1 MDNLNFEKNLLEAV
15 DHGLLS
21 LGENPRKAIYFHL
34 KRSFQ
39 LQRESIPKE
48 TDEFSRA
55 LNTIFGPG
63 AEVIEKY
70 ILKELYQRLELN
82 FEEKVGLTFADYV
95 REAKKLVGRK
105 KQGSTKSTNLKIL
118 EEKSLGRK
126 RTYVFGRDTY
136 LA

>member
-1 MDNLNFEKNLLEAV
+1 MDLSLFQFMAGGSCMGNLNFDKNLLEAV
-15 DHGLLS
+15 DCGLLS
-21 LGENPRKAIYFHL
+21 LGENPRKAIYFHM

-63 AEVIEKY
+63 AEIIEKY
-70 ILKELYQRLELN
+70 ILKELYQRLEMS
-82 FEEKVGLTFADYV
+82 FEEKEGFTFVDYV

-105 KQGSTKSTNLKIL
+105 QQASGKSTSFKTTG
-118 EEKSLGRK
+118 GR
-126 RTYVFGRDTY
+126 
-136 LA
+136 

>member
-1 MDNLNFEKNLLEAV
+1 MVNLNFEKNLLESV

-34 KRSFQ
+34 KRNFR

-48 TDEFSRA
+48 TNEFSRA

-63 AEVIEKY
+63 AKIIEKF
-70 ILKELYQRLELN
+70 ILKELYRRLELN
-82 FEEKVGLTFADYV
+82 FEDKEDFTFADYI
-95 REAKKLVGRK
+95 REAKKLAERERQGRK
-105 KQGSTKSTNLKIL
+105 ITGLKIL
-118 EEKSLGRK
+118 GGGSLGR
-126 RTYVFGRDTY
+126 RGILVFGRGTS